1 MTVDTEPTK
10 HGTHRDRPIPPSRRE
25 AWKMFDRIAHRYDL
39 LNRLLSFGQDSIW
52 RRRVA
57 RLLPDGSDL
66 HLLDLATGTAD
77 LLLSLKRRSARVE
90 FGVGLDMAARM
101 LAIGRQKITR
111 TNQTGKL
118 TLVRSD
124 ACRLPFDDSTFSAV
138 TIAFGIRNVI
148 DIPLALREMHR
159 VLKPNGRTLILE
171 FSLPENRFIRRIYLL
186 YFRRVLPAIGGLIS
200 GDSLAYHYLNET
212 VETFP
217 YGQDFC
223 RLMEDADFANVKA
236 NRLTLGV
243 ATIYQGDRPV
253 ERA

>member
-1 MTVDTEPTK
+1 MTVDTESTK
-10 HGTHRDRPIPPSRRE
+10 HGVHRDNPAPSRDN

-77 LLLSLKRRSARVE
+77 LLLSLKKRSERIG
-90 FGVGLDMAARM
+90 FGVGLDMASRM

-111 TNQTGKL
+111 TSQADKL

-124 ACRLPFDDSTFSAV
+124 ACRLPFDDSTFNAV

-148 DIPLALREMHR
+148 DVPLALREMHR
-159 VLKPNGRTLILE
+159 VMKPNGRVLILE
-171 FSLPENRFIRRIYLL
+171 FSLPENRFVRKIYLL
-186 YFRRVLPAIGGLIS
+186 YFRHVLPAVGALVS
-200 GDSLAYHYLNET
+200 GDSQAYRYLNET

-217 YGQDFC
+217 HGQDFC
-223 RLMEDADFANVKA
+223 RLMEGAGFANVKA

-243 ATIYQGDRPV
+243 ASIYQGDHSA
-253 ERA
+253 EGA

>member
-1 MTVDTEPTK
+1 
-10 HGTHRDRPIPPSRRE
+10 
-25 AWKMFDRIAHRYDL
+25 MFDGIAHRYDL
-39 LNRLLSFGQDSIW
+39 LNRLLSFGQDSLW

-57 RLLPDGSDL
+57 QLLPDGSNL

-77 LLLSLKRRSARVE
+77 LLLSLKRHSVRVE

-111 TNQTGKL
+111 TNQADKL

-124 ACRLPFDDSTFSAV
+124 ACLLPFNDGTFNAV

-148 DIPLALREMHR
+148 DVPLALREMHR
-159 VLKPNGRTLILE
+159 VLKPNGRALILE
-171 FSLPENRFIRRIYLL
+171 FSLPENRFIRKIYLP
-186 YFRRVLPAIGGLIS
+186 YFRHVLPAIGGLIS
-200 GDSLAYHYLNET
+200 GDSQAYRYLNET

-223 RLMEDADFANVKA
+223 RLMQDAGFVNVKA
-236 NRLTLGV
+236 NQLTLGV
-243 ATIYQGDRPV
+243 ATIYQGDRSA
-253 ERA
+253 EGK